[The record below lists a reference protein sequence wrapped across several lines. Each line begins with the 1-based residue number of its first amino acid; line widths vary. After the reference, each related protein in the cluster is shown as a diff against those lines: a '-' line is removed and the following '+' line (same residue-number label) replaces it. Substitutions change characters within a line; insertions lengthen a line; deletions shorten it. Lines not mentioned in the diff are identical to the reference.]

1 MIKLATV
8 DMSKTLTKKAYKK
21 QFSDQQTQLVLLL
34 RKQFVSKMPV
44 ILVFEGWDASG
55 KGGTVRR
62 LLKNHDPRHYHVWS
76 TTAPTNEELSHHY
89 LRRFWLR
96 LPARGRVAVFDR
108 SWYGRVLV
116 ERVEGFAEKGEWKRA
131 YDELNQFEKLLI
143 DDGALVLKFFLHI
156 SKDEQQRRFKARE
169 DNPLKAW
176 KMTPEDYRNRRKWD
190 DYVTAID
197 EMLAKTD
204 TPIAPW
210 HVIPA
215 NDKRFARSEVQRIMI
230 RAMERTLKTSK

>member
-1 MIKLATV
+1 MIKLAAV
-8 DMSKTLTKKAYKK
+8 DMTKTLTKKAYKK
-21 QFSDQQTQLVLLL
+21 QFSEQQARLVLLL

-55 KGGTVRR
+55 KGGTIRR

-76 TTAPTNEELSHHY
+76 TTAPTHEELSHHY

-116 ERVEGFAEKGEWKRA
+116 ERVEGFAEKDAWKRA
-131 YDELNQFEKLLI
+131 YDELNQFEKLLVE
-143 DDGALVLKFFLHI
+143 DGALVLKFFLHI
-156 SKDEQQRRFKARE
+156 SKDEQHKRFKARE

-176 KMTPEDYRNRRKWD
+176 KMTAEDYRNRRKWD
-190 DYVTAID
+190 DYVVAID
-197 EMLAKTD
+197 DMLAKTD
-204 TPIAPW
+204 TAVAPW
-210 HVIPA
+210 HVIAA

-230 RAMERTLKTSK
+230 RAMERALK

>member
-1 MIKLATV
+1 MIKLAAV
-8 DMSKTLTKKAYKK
+8 DMSKSLTKKAYKK
-21 QFSDQQTQLVLLL
+21 QFSEQQTQLVLLL

>member
-8 DMSKTLTKKAYKK
+8 DMTKTLTKKAYKK
-21 QFSDQQTQLVLLL
+21 QFSEQQARLVLLL

-55 KGGTVRR
+55 KGGTIRR

-76 TTAPTNEELSHHY
+76 TTAPTQEELSHHY

-96 LPARGRVAVFDR
+96 MPARGRVAVFDR

-116 ERVEGFAEKGEWKRA
+116 ERVEGFAERGDWKRG
-131 YDELNQFEKLLI
+131 YDELNQFEKLLVE
-143 DDGALVLKFFLHI
+143 DGALVLKFFLHI
-156 SKDEQQRRFKARE
+156 SKDEQNRRFKARE
-169 DNPLKAW
+169 KNPLKAW

-190 DYVTAID
+190 DYVVAID
-197 EMLAKTD
+197 DMLAKTD

-230 RAMERTLKTSK
+230 RAMERTLKSTK